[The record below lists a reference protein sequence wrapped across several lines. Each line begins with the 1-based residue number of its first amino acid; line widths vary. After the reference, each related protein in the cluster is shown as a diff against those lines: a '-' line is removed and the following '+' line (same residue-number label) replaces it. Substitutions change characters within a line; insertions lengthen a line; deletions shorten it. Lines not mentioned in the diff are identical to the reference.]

1 MTPSVQ
7 HLLVTIAIVAL
18 IAWRMQAR
26 VRRMI
31 GRQRLSPVRPWV
43 SIVVFPLLVAMLA
56 FAALQQ
62 QLLAMYLASGIVV
75 GIGLGL
81 LGLRLTRFEVTTEGR
96 YYTPSAHLGVALSAL
111 LVCRIAY
118 RFAVGGL
125 PDPGAGSAPAGAP
138 LTPLTLVL
146 VGTLAGY
153 YTTYALGLVRW
164 AKKPVDTLDP
174 TLRPQITNKK

>member
-7 HLLVTIAIVAL
+7 HALVTIAIIAL
-18 IAWRMQAR
+18 IGWRLQSRM
-26 VRRMI
+26 RRMM

-43 SIVVFPLLVAMLA
+43 SIVIFPLVVAMLG

-62 QLLAMYLASGIVV
+62 QHLGIYLGCGIVV
-75 GIGLGL
+75 GIGLGV
-81 LGLRLTRFEVTTEGR
+81 LGLRLTRFEATTEGL

-118 RFAVGGL
+118 RFAVGGFA
-125 PDPGAGSAPAGAP
+125 DPGAGSAPPGAG
-138 LTPLTLVL
+138 LTPLTLLL

-153 YTTYALGLVRW
+153 YTTYAIGLVRW
-164 AKKPVDTLDP
+164 S
-174 TLRPQITNKK
+174 LRNRALAGSGGASSGAA